1 MYLCTLGGIFFR
13 LNGRIQNH
21 TTYGIA
27 YAVCE
32 ELLAVENGL

>member
-1 MYLCTLGGIFFR
+1 MYLCTLGGILFE

-21 TTYGIA
+21 TTHGIA

-32 ELLAVENGL
+32 ELLATENSL